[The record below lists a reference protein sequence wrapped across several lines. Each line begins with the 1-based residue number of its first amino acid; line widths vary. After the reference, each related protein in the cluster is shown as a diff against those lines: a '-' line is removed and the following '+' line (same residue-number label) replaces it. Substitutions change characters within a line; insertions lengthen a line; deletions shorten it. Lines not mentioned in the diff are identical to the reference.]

1 MIWENI
7 QRGDNH
13 GGVRARLL
21 KAEAADGAAIHP
33 ELLDNGWAHLH
44 LGLPQTQYPGGVHF
58 GLSGI
63 LSLLFGTWLLNS
75 NSDLGHR
82 QPRWTLILSLKTK
95 CACIIYNY
103 TCTMLLWLDPRHNVW
118 WSNRACPG
126 VQHVAFRLVH
136 DLKIWSD
143 FIWPRMNVT
152 PSWMSDLKCQPSS
165 HFAKSSLETLL
176 MSTQSPCQSW
186 SMIALELTKGDHHS
200 LPNAWYSM
208 PNVCSK
214 IEVDHEWPLVP
225 VAILPIKRALQACLR
240 LGIYQQFP
248 LTRTTLG
255 SPHALASAQIGSIAS
270 QSQVY
275 NSTSHTTDIL
285 AFRLFLMK
293 GVRACSFTSTD

>member
-1 MIWENI
+1 
-7 QRGDNH
+7 
-13 GGVRARLL
+13 
-21 KAEAADGAAIHP
+21 
-33 ELLDNGWAHLH
+33 
-44 LGLPQTQYPGGVHF
+44 
-58 GLSGI
+58 
-63 LSLLFGTWLLNS
+63 
-75 NSDLGHR
+75 
-82 QPRWTLILSLKTK
+82 
-95 CACIIYNY
+95 
-103 TCTMLLWLDPRHNVW
+103 MLLWLDPRHNVW

-208 PNVCSK
+208 SNVCSK

-225 VAILPIKRALQACLR
+225 VAILPIKRALQALQACLR
-240 LGIYQQFP
+240 VGIYQQFP
-248 LTRTTLG
+248 LTRNTLG

-270 QSQVY
+270 LQFYITHHWYFGISSDPYERCAGMFIYV
-275 NSTSHTTDIL
+275 NWLDWDNVEK
-285 AFRLFLMK
+285 MK
-293 GVRACSFTSTD
+293 HWVI